1 MLCEVDAP
9 SAEEQE
15 SSDPAAAA
23 AAEADLVLDLCF
35 TSNMDAC
42 HACTPCHRLWA
53 LRCNG
58 EGARRLRG
66 HHAVA
71 WSNVPSTLQYARRV
85 RWFAFDITPRKDDA
99 HHFDLSSAAPMLE
112 GLFLHRGPVPLPAR
126 VDSAM
131 PRFPCALAKFRH
143 LHTLHLQ
150 AGMITKAATLLE
162 VLSHTSLRHLSI
174 ESVHLHHWSRAVCDL
189 EAAGSHSAIT
199 ALRVYVFV
207 ADDRDTSARPTLSV
221 ELPSA
226 VFPNLRHAHIGR
238 TGNGTPLERVAEQ
251 LAGCP
256 LETFGGDF
264 DSSSYEE
271 LENMPNLQRLRTA
284 SDEGGMMDESAG
296 VRLAKHKL
304 VGLETREGSCLASAY
319 LCGGEA
325 GGLRWLRGGV
335 GEAPR
340 RCGGPT
346 RCAFDASLPCAEE
359 LSLKVVEWPDGMTTL
374 FRDLGGLRHL
384 KLASNAED
392 AEDDDVDG
400 LMGEPPRTLWQ
411 SLSSAAKLE
420 ELEVR
425 DLPDLPALNPE
436 LLLSTGLPVLQRV
449 AIWNCPGVLEAPET
463 WAFLAALPN
472 LTDLDVDATASIM
485 SIAASAVG
493 TVRAAG
499 DDTAPSGAKI
509 RRLSLY
515 GHFDPGVL
523 GDARDA
529 SDQNYAHFLSL
540 CPELRELD
548 ISNWRGCDCTC
559 LAALPRPELLHT
571 LFVEVASNVPETDI
585 APRLGV
591 CGHLRRLQVAF
602 ERRRSG
608 AVEGIIVPL
617 AEKCALL
624 RTVHVKPPAT
634 HPSLAL
640 GAAGGTEWTRR
651 RASAGEVWIRSM
663 AIDLA

>member
-1 MLCEVDAP
+1 MEGLDVCECWLASTYLRDG
-9 SAEEQE
+9 
-15 SSDPAAAA
+15 D
-23 AAEADLVLDLCF
+23 
-35 TSNMDAC
+35 TS
-42 HACTPCHRLWA
+42 RL
-53 LRCNG
+53 
-58 EGARRLRG
+58 RRL
-66 HHAVA
+66 
-71 WSNVPSTLQYARRV
+71 
-85 RWFAFDITPRKDDA
+85 
-99 HHFDLSSAAPMLE
+99 SAA
-112 GLFLHRGPVPLPAR
+112 
-126 VDSAM
+126 
-131 PRFPCALAKFRH
+131 
-143 LHTLHLQ
+143 
-150 AGMITKAATLLE
+150 
-162 VLSHTSLRHLSI
+162 
-174 ESVHLHHWSRAVCDL
+174 
-189 EAAGSHSAIT
+189 
-199 ALRVYVFV
+199 
-207 ADDRDTSARPTLSV
+207 
-221 ELPSA
+221 
-226 VFPNLRHAHIGR
+226 
-238 TGNGTPLERVAEQ
+238 
-251 LAGCP
+251 
-256 LETFGGDF
+256 
-264 DSSSYEE
+264 
-271 LENMPNLQRLRTA
+271 
-284 SDEGGMMDESAG
+284 
-296 VRLAKHKL
+296 
-304 VGLETREGSCLASAY
+304 
-319 LCGGEA
+319 
-325 GGLRWLRGGV
+325 V
-335 GEAPR
+335 GEALSTTDVADR
-340 RCGGPT
+340 RRN
-346 RCAFDASLPCAEE
+346 RCAFDASLPCATE
-359 LSLKVVEWPDGMTTL
+359 LSLKVAEWPVGMAML
-374 FRDLGGLRHL
+374 FRNLGSLRRL
-384 KLASNAED
+384 KLSSE
-392 AEDDDVDG
+392 EDDV
-400 LMGEPPRTLWQ
+400 EPDAIPPDTLWQ
-411 SLSSAAKLE
+411 SLSSAAHLE
-420 ELEVR
+420 ELKVR
-425 DLPDLPALNPE
+425 DLPELPALNPANIPPASLPSLRRIAIRGCRG
-436 LLLSTGLPVLQRV
+436 LLEEP
-449 AIWNCPGVLEAPET
+449 AT
-463 WAFLAALPN
+463 WAFIAALPN